1 MHKQSLCIYNM
12 VPLTPPTL
20 EESDDGRLFALGIF
34 QHKFVGVVLL
44 VLLRIANIRVISS
57 VCLAASLRIIPSA
70 C

>member
-1 MHKQSLCIYNM
+1 M
-12 VPLTPPTL
+12 VPLIPPPL
-20 EESDDGRLFALGIF
+20 EESDAPDDGRLSALGIF